1 MADLASALLAGTRK
15 RKFHEQL
22 AADAS
27 STAPT
32 PSWGAALARALQ
44 GGMAGLIER
53 NERSS
58 DGAEFE
64 KLFGPQMAQQP
75 TPQLTQSLASSPAPT
90 QQPLSV
96 ALSGQKRPVQVIEG
110 NAETQSSPL
119 DPPSGQDR
127 DIAIRTMYGEDPGQS
142 ALGVANVMRRR
153 AIDGN
158 YGGNTLSQV
167 AMAKGQFEP
176 WARPDAKARMMGLS
190 PDSPTYQRLGQT
202 LDQAYAGDD
211 PTGGATH
218 FYAPKAQA
226 ALGRPAPSWDKG
238 PSTTIGP
245 HKFIGGVGE
254 DALPPGAQVAQ
265 GQMPPQM
272 QQQGQTRVAPQIPP
286 HIMGQAKK
294 LWQEGDRAAAAAIMQ
309 PYMAPKDQW
318 EALTDPAARAKA
330 GLSPTDTNPYHR
342 NTGTNEVKAINPQPF
357 KVDINQQ
364 GQSEFE
370 KEYGKGISK
379 QALEVVERGNSA
391 AVQKQRVMLAQRMME
406 DISTGKLTPAAST
419 VGGWMQAAG
428 LNPQMLGIDPK
439 TPMTAEALN
448 AITSELVIGK
458 IGSGGFPA
466 NNFSNP
472 DREFLVQGV
481 FKLSDRPEANFIKLE
496 VAKRVAA
503 LDEQKADAWAEARA
517 SGQSYERF
525 DRDWRKQLGSQSI
538 FGDLIEQAKAFG
550 ERKNPAQPQQSSQPS
565 NDDLV
570 NKWKSK

>member
-15 RKFHEQL
+15 KKFHEML
-22 AADAS
+22 AEQAS

-32 PSWGAALARALQ
+32 AHWGAALARALQ

-53 NERSS
+53 GERNS
-58 DGAEFE
+58 DGAEFDR
-64 KLFGPQMAQQP
+64 LFGQQAAAPQP
-75 TPQLTQSLASSPAPT
+75 TMQAQSQPPIQPT
-90 QQPLSV
+90 QPEQKPSLV
-96 ALSGQKRPVQVIEG
+96 ASLSGKRPVQVIEG
-110 NAETQSSPL
+110 NAETQPSPL

-127 DIAIRTMYGEDPGQS
+127 DLAIRTMYGEDPNAS
-142 ALGVANVMRRR
+142 ALGVANVIRRR

-158 YGGNTLSQV
+158 YGGSTPSQV
-167 AMAKGQFEP
+167 VMAKGQFEP

-226 ALGRPAPSWDKG
+226 ALGRQAPSWDKG

-245 HKFIGGVGE
+245 HKFLGGVEQG
-254 DALPPGAQVAQ
+254 AVPPEAQLAQ

-272 QQQGQTRVAPQIPP
+272 APQQPARAAPQIPP
-286 HIMGQAKK
+286 HIMGQARQ
-294 LWQEGDRAAAAAIMQ
+294 LWQEGNRSAAAALMQ
-309 PYMAPKDQW
+309 PYLTPKDQW
-318 EALTDPAARAKA
+318 EVTP
-330 GLSPTDTNPYHR
+330 SPIPGDKNMYQR
-342 NTGTNEVKAINPQPF
+342 NRGSNELKPLNPQPF
-357 KVDINQQ
+357 AVNIDQK

-379 QALEVVERGNSA
+379 QALDVVERGNSA
-391 AVQKQRVMLAQRMME
+391 AVQKQRIMLAQRMME
-406 DISTGKLTPAAST
+406 DISTGSLTPAAST
-419 VGGWMQAAG
+419 VGGWMQAMGIKPEA
-428 LNPQMLGIDPK
+428 LGIDPK
-439 TPMTAEALN
+439 TPMTAQALT
-448 AITSELVIGK
+448 ALTSELVIGK

-481 FKLSDRPEANFIKLE
+481 FKLADRPEANFIKLE
-496 VAKRVAA
+496 LAKRVAA

-517 SGQSYERF
+517 DGQSYEKF
-525 DRDWRKQLGSQSI
+525 ERDWRKQLGSQSI

-550 ERKNPAQPQQSSQPS
+550 ERKNPAQPTQTQQPSQPS
-565 NDDLV
+565 NEDLLK
-570 NKWKSK
+570 KWKSK